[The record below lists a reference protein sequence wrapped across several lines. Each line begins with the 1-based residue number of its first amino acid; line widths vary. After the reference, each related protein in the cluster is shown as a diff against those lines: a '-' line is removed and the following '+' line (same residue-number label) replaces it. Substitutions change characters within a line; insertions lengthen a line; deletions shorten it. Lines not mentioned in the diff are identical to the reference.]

1 MKKVLAATALAAVMP
16 QANAL
21 PLVDFY
27 AGGYYWDQSYSGEI
41 TDSSSE
47 VDLEDNLNLD
57 GVGNNVFY
65 LAFEHPIPVIP
76 NIKVK
81 QTSMS
86 TEGDDG
92 TVTASFNLGGTSFT
106 GNASD
111 VMSEADFSHT
121 DFTLYWSLPLP
132 IVTVDFGLT
141 ARQFDGFVKMESET
155 LNQSA
160 EADLNAVV
168 PMLYGKVGVDIP
180 LTGLSVGGDVNYIG
194 LGDSGVTD
202 YDVNLT
208 YVLPIIPLLDV
219 GLTAGYRS
227 FNFEV
232 DPDDFGGS
240 DDDLAAEATVAG
252 PYFGLSLHL

>member
-1 MKKVLAATALAAVMP
+1 MKKILAATALATVLP

-27 AGGYYWDQSYSGEI
+27 AGGYYWDQTYSGEI
-41 TDSSSE
+41 TDSSTA

-65 LAFEHPIPVIP
+65 AAFEHPIPVIP
-76 NIKVK
+76 NIKIK

-86 TEGDDG
+86 TEGDTG
-92 TVTASFNLGGTSFT
+92 SVTTGFKFGGETFNATA
-106 GNASD
+106 ND
-111 VMSEADFSHT
+111 VESEMDLSHT

-141 ARQFDGFVKMESET
+141 ARQFDGSVKLMSQT
-155 LNQSA
+155 AGLDA
-160 EADLNAVV
+160 EADVDAIV
-168 PMLYGKVGVDIP
+168 PMAYGRVGVDIP

-194 LGDSGVTD
+194 MGNSGVTD
-202 YDVNLT
+202 FDVNLT
-208 YVLPIIPLLDV
+208 YVLPVIPPLDV

-227 FNFEV
+227 FSFEI

-240 DDDLAAEATVAG
+240 DDDLSAETTVAG

>member
-1 MKKVLAATALAAVMP
+1 MKKVLAATALATVLP

-41 TDSSSE
+41 TDSSTS
-47 VDLEDNLNLD
+47 VDLEDDLNLD

-65 LAFEHPIPVIP
+65 AAFEHPIPVIP
-76 NIKVK
+76 NIKIK

-92 TVTASFNLGGTSFT
+92 ALTASFNLGGQPISVS
-106 GNASD
+106 ND
-111 VMSEADFSHT
+111 VATEADFSHT

-141 ARQFDGFVKMESET
+141 GRQFDGHVKMESATET
-155 LNQSA
+155 V
-160 EADLNAVV
+160 EADLNVPV

-202 YDVNLT
+202 FDVNLT

-227 FNFEV
+227 FDFEIN
-232 DPDDFGGS
+232 PDDFGG
-240 DDDLAAEATVAG
+240 DKDKDLSAKATVAG

>member
-1 MKKVLAATALAAVMP
+1 MKKALAATALAAVLP

-41 TDSSSE
+41 TDKNTA
-47 VDLEDNLNLD
+47 VDLEDDLNLD

-92 TVTASFNLGGTSFT
+92 ELSASFNLGGDTISLS
-106 GNASD
+106 SD
-111 VMSEADFSHT
+111 VASEADFSHT

-141 ARQFDGFVKMESET
+141 ARQFDGYVKLESATE
-155 LNQSA
+155 NA
-160 EADLNAVV
+160 EADLDAVV
-168 PMLYGKVGVDIP
+168 PMFYGKVGVDIP

-194 LGDSGVTD
+194 LGGSGVTD

-240 DDDLAAEATVAG
+240 DDDLSAEATVAG

>member
-1 MKKVLAATALAAVMP
+1 MKKVLAATALAAVLP

-41 TDSSSE
+41 TDADNA
-47 VDLEDNLNLD
+47 VDLEDDLNLD

-92 TVTASFNLGGTSFT
+92 ALSASFNLGGETISVS
-106 GNASD
+106 SD
-111 VMSEADFSHT
+111 VASEADFSHT

-132 IVTVDFGLT
+132 IVTVDFGVT
-141 ARQFDGFVKMESET
+141 ARQFDGYVKLESATE
-155 LNQSA
+155 NA
-160 EADLNAVV
+160 EADLDAVV
-168 PMLYGKVGVDIP
+168 PMVYGKVGVDIP

-202 YDVNLT
+202 YDVSIMFVLRQLNLMN
-208 YVLPIIPLLDV
+208 YILDLQ
-219 GLTAGYRS
+219 GCKHG
-227 FNFEV
+227 N
-232 DPDDFGGS
+232 DI
-240 DDDLAAEATVAG
+240 TVI
-252 PYFGLSLHL
+252 LR

>member
-1 MKKVLAATALAAVMP
+1 MKKVLAATALAAVLP

-41 TDSSSE
+41 TDADNA
-47 VDLEDNLNLD
+47 VDLEDDLNLD

-92 TVTASFNLGGTSFT
+92 ALSASFNLGGETISVS
-106 GNASD
+106 SD
-111 VMSEADFSHT
+111 VASEADFSHT

-132 IVTVDFGLT
+132 IVTVDFGVT
-141 ARQFDGFVKMESET
+141 ARQFDGYVKLESATE
-155 LNQSA
+155 NA
-160 EADLNAVV
+160 EADLDAVV
-168 PMLYGKVGVDIP
+168 PMVYGKVGVDIP

>member
-1 MKKVLAATALAAVMP
+1 MKKVLAATALAAALP

-41 TDSSSE
+41 TDADNA
-47 VDLEDNLNLD
+47 VDLEDDLNLD

-92 TVTASFNLGGTSFT
+92 ALSASFNLGGETISVS
-106 GNASD
+106 SD
-111 VMSEADFSHT
+111 VSSEADFSHT

-141 ARQFDGFVKMESET
+141 ARQFDGYVKLESATE
-155 LNQSA
+155 NA
-160 EADLNAVV
+160 EADLDAVV
-168 PMLYGKVGVDIP
+168 PMVYGKVGVDIP

>member
-1 MKKVLAATALAAVMP
+1 MKKVLAATALAAVLP

-41 TDSSSE
+41 TDADNA
-47 VDLEDNLNLD
+47 VDLEDDLNLD

-92 TVTASFNLGGTSFT
+92 ALSASFNLGGETISVS
-106 GNASD
+106 SD
-111 VMSEADFSHT
+111 VASEADFSHT

-141 ARQFDGFVKMESET
+141 ARQFDGYVKLESATE
-155 LNQSA
+155 NA
-160 EADLNAVV
+160 EADLDAVV
-168 PMLYGKVGVDIP
+168 PMVYGKVGVDIP

-208 YVLPIIPLLDV
+208 YVLPVIPLLDV